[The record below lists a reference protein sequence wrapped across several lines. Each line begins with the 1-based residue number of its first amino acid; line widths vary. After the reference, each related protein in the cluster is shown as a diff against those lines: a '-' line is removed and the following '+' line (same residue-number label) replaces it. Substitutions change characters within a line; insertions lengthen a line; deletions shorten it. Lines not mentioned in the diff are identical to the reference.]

1 MNLKIKSNRIMID
14 VSVLFIVLS
23 SYFYLTVS
31 YRKYQ
36 KILLI
41 LGVFIGLMSEF
52 ALKRDFYFDLNKR
65 FKAWFWIVCLVWGLA
80 GLMNGE
86 ITLVANAVA
95 LFGIYYVFCE
105 IYSRSSINV
114 EIFLWVICAIYLWFI
129 IWSYICVGIAF
140 SSYKGITYNSNAF
153 GGISAGVFC
162 FCFSYF
168 ISEATR
174 QFEKVMSLFI
184 CAISLFNT
192 IISSSRTSFVT
203 CAGVGVVGIILC
215 RKDIIT
221 FVRKNKEIVL
231 LCGVVFLLMIIVAVK
246 RFDVEKIF
254 YDAIVAK
261 FIRKKDNPFDGR
273 AEVWMQVWREKT
285 LWGHGRDYFDNIGL
299 GAHNTFISIL
309 GQYGIVA
316 VVVYIGFILS
326 SLNESVRFL
335 RSNCEYRVIPILS
348 TIAFIMMSMAEGM
361 LMKINMLIFYFGL
374 TIVLRYNRVE
384 GERYWKKQEKA
395 EIQV

>member
-1 MNLKIKSNRIMID
+1 MID

-95 LFGIYYVFCE
+95 LFGIYYMFCE

-168 ISEATR
+168 ISETVR
-174 QFEKVMSLFI
+174 QYEKSLSLVI
-184 CAISLFNT
+184 CGISLLNT

-203 CAGVGVVGIILC
+203 CAIVGMIGVFLC
-215 RKDIIT
+215 RKDIIR
-221 FVRKNKEIVL
+221 FIRKKKIVL
-231 LCGVVFLLMIIVAVK
+231 LIGTIFILMVIVASK
-246 RFDVEKIF
+246 YFNIGEIF

-273 AEVWMQVWREKT
+273 AEVWIRVWNEKS

-309 GQYGIVA
+309 GQYGILA
-316 VVVYIGFILS
+316 ETVYIGFILS
-326 SLNESVRFL
+326 SLKASIKFL
-335 RSNCEYRVIPILS
+335 KSDCEYKVIPILS
-348 TIAFIMMSMAEGM
+348 IIAFIVMSMAEGM
-361 LMKINMLIFYFGL
+361 LMKINMVMFYFGL
-374 TIVLRYNRVE
+374 TIMLKYRRGNGKVNENGR
-384 GERYWKKQEKA
+384 
-395 EIQV
+395 